1 MLQTDRLQGVSG
13 DLAVKA
19 PCRLVA
25 LVPIA
30 HEGLILVD
38 GVQTVQGDRI
48 LDAGASDATQRGIWV
63 ADPGTWS
70 RAIDFDGND
79 DAVNGTL
86 IVVTTGASA
95 QETVWRL
102 VAPDPVQIGTTPL
115 YFAVGF
121 NDFGLALGSMAFQFA
136 DNVNI
141 TGGSVVADV
150 LQSRSPPSTANDV
163 VRIQDIPYLGGGET
177 APNGILSNSRYIYED
192 VTIPVNANGLS
203 AGQITILEG
212 VTVTIPDG
220 ASWVIV

>member
-1 MLQTDRLQGVSG
+1 M
-13 DLAVKA
+13 AVKA

-25 LVPIA
+25 ISHIA

-86 IVVTTGASA
+86 IVVTEGPTAG
-95 QETVWRL
+95 ETVWRL
-102 VAPDPVQIGTTPL
+102 VATNPVQIGTTPL
-115 YFAVGF
+115 YFGVGF
-121 NDFGLALGSMAFQFA
+121 EDIGPGLGTMAFQFA
-136 DNVNI
+136 DIVNI

-150 LQSRSPPSTANDV
+150 LKSMKVPIEADDV

-203 AGQITILEG
+203 AGPITILDG
-212 VTVTIPDG
+212 VTVTVPNG
-220 ASWVIV
+220 AAWVIV